1 MNKLNIL
8 WVFFAIFQCELIF
21 EGISK
26 NNFNF
31 RAFSSKRS
39 ITNKLAHA
47 IEKSKHQPGKGPR
60 IQKKRAYKKPT
71 DLEGEEITSNDSSI
85 EENKEKDDFF
95 IESEEGIYRFILN
108 YL

>member
-1 MNKLNIL
+1 MQLRSRSTNLEKAQE
-8 WVFFAIFQCELIF
+8 FKRRRLI
-21 EGISK
+21 
-26 NNFNF
+26 N
-31 RAFSSKRS
+31 
-39 ITNKLAHA
+39 
-47 IEKSKHQPGKGPR
+47 
-60 IQKKRAYKKPT
+60 KPT